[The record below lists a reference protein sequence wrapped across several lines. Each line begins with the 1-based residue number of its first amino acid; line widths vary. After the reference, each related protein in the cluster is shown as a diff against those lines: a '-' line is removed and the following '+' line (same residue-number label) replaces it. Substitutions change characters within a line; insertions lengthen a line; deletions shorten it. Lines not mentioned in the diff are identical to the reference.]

1 MIFLYTGTSTKA
13 VLGVGAEVFALFLA
27 WSPGRLQVFNEYF
40 HSSSAVWRDSSVAGG
55 VERGWWTE
63 EVGRDERRVGSGRGC
78 GEGRREGLGWRGPAL
93 GCPPGAHGAGPGR

>member
-63 EVGRDERRVGSGRGC
+63 GGGERRAPSGERKGLRG
-78 GEGRREGLGWRGPAL
+78 GEA
-93 GCPPGAHGAGPGR
+93 